1 MRGYLDETDTINMLT
16 FWYSNHECIEFL
28 AAAGTLW
35 MRAFL
40 ERTACLGHF
49 HHESVEV
56 LAF

>member
-1 MRGYLDETDTINMLT
+1 MLT
-16 FWYSNHECIEFL
+16 FWDSNHECIEFL